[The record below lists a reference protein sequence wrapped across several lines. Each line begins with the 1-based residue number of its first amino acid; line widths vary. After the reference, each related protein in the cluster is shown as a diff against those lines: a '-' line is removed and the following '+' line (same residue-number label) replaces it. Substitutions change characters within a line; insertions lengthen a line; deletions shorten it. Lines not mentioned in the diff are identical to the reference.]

1 MKTIGSFEAKT
12 HFSRLMDQVRHGES
26 FLVTVRGKP
35 VARIVPDA
43 GEQKHPR
50 FGSDKGRIKIADD
63 FDEPLSDFSEYQ

>member
-12 HFSRLMDQVRHGES
+12 HFSKLIHQVRHGES

-43 GEQKHPR
+43 GGQNRPR
-50 FGSDKGRIKIADD
+50 FGSDKGRIKMADD
-63 FDEPLSDFSEYQ
+63 FDEPLADFAEYQ